1 MCSLH
6 LHNAGKAGSWGSVV
20 CSYSLHARV
29 KRMGFSICSMVVDD
43 VHFLCFFSHPGLLLL
58 LNLNLPYLKILNE

>member
-1 MCSLH
+1 MLEKQVVVC
-6 LHNAGKAGSWGSVV
+6 VV

-43 VHFLCFFSHPGLLLL
+43 VHFLCLFFSHPGLLLL
-58 LNLNLPYLKILNE
+58 LLDLMI

>member
-1 MCSLH
+1 MIGCSLH
-6 LHNAGKAGSWGSVV
+6 FNNAVKAGSWGSVV

-43 VHFLCFFSHPGLLLL
+43 VHFLCFFSYPDLLLL
-58 LNLNLPYLKILNE
+58 LNLVDLIILNE